1 MKSSLLV
8 FSLMEE
14 AFYVRSLKSLP
25 DTRSERFSPIF
36 YSRTL
41 VVLGFM
47 LRSVKHFMLIFLN
60 AHDEWSYYLYICI
73 PGYFSFTC
81 WKEFLSPLSW
91 VCFWLSSSPVISG
104 SVSVLSLIPYYPI
117 YMASVFLF
125 FLILFYRC

>member
-60 AHDEWSYYLYICI
+60 AHDE
-73 PGYFSFTC
+73 
-81 WKEFLSPLSW
+81 
-91 VCFWLSSSPVISG
+91 
-104 SVSVLSLIPYYPI
+104 
-117 YMASVFLF
+117 
-125 FLILFYRC
+125 